1 MQSSKSHFAI
11 TMKRLREEKGL
22 SMSQLA
28 KELNTTKSSVNM
40 WENGNAIPRE
50 QTLVKISNY
59 FNVSID
65 HLYGLDKK
73 DLQLQR
79 VQQLQKKTNIRAE
92 KLKVAIDKLKD
103 EELDKLAK
111 TFVAIF
117 GDEYQF
123 ILENPPSIEEL
134 NQKLE
139 EQNKINEE
147 A

>member
-1 MQSSKSHFAI
+1 MQSSKSNFSKI
-11 TMKRLREEKGL
+11 IKRLREEKGL

-40 WENGNAIPRE
+40 WENGNSIPRE
-50 QTLVKISNY
+50 QTLVKISDY

-65 HLYGLDKK
+65 HLYGIDKR

-92 KLKVAIDKLKD
+92 KIKHAVDTLNNDDL
-103 EELDKLAK
+103 EKLAK

-117 GDEYQF
+117 GDKYNYVVQD
-123 ILENPPSIEEL
+123 PYSMEEL
-134 NQKLE
+134 NKLLE
-139 EQNKINEE
+139 KQNKKRK
-147 A
+147 

>member
-1 MQSSKSHFAI
+1 MQSSKSNFSKI
-11 TMKRLREEKGL
+11 IKKLREEKGL

-40 WENGNAIPRE
+40 WENGNCIPRE
-50 QTLVKISNY
+50 QTLVKLSDY

-65 HLYGLDKK
+65 HLYGIDKR

-92 KLKVAIDKLKD
+92 KIKHAVDSLNDDDL
-103 EELDKLAK
+103 ERLAK

-117 GDEYQF
+117 GDKYDYV
-123 ILENPPSIEEL
+123 LKDPYTMEEL
-134 NQKLE
+134 NKRLK
-139 EQNKINEE
+139 EQNKKK
-147 A
+147 